1 MFLSIW
7 YVSQHLF
14 MLSMCVSILELVF
27 RYSYYE
33 RNLYILFYF
42 MDKEELRVKKK
53 IEVNMRKHKHKI
65 GIIKEFQT
73 IPSLE
78 I

>member
-1 MFLSIW
+1 
-7 YVSQHLF
+7 
-14 MLSMCVSILELVF
+14 
-27 RYSYYE
+27 
-33 RNLYILFYF
+33 

-78 I
+78 YNFQKEKKRKRCSV